1 MEGEPVPA
9 DRTGLAISFAALH
22 KPQMTDTIL
31 YDYWR
36 SSASYRVR
44 IVLNLKGISHQLRSV
59 NLLDGEQRDAAYQA
73 INPQGRV
80 PTLAIDGKEITQSLA
95 IIDYLDATRPEPA
108 MLPAEPAD
116 RAQTL
121 TQALIVATDIHPINN
136 ISVGNYL
143 KSEFGADGEAVV
155 TWMQHWM
162 KTGFAAL
169 EQLAPADGLFGGE
182 APNLADVCLVPQMYN
197 ARRFDTDLS
206 AFPKLERIDAACNQ
220 ISAFQNAHPEA
231 AKSAA

>member
-1 MEGEPVPA
+1 
-9 DRTGLAISFAALH
+9 
-22 KPQMTDTIL
+22 MTDIVL

-44 IVLNLKGISHQLRSV
+44 IVLHLKNIPHQLRSV
-59 NLLDGEQRDAAYQA
+59 NLLEGEQREDTYRA

-80 PTLAIDGKEITQSLA
+80 PTLIVDGQEITQSLA

-108 MLPAEPAD
+108 MLPSDPAE

-121 TQALIVATDIHPINN
+121 AQALIVATDIHPINN

-143 KSEFGADGEAVV
+143 KSEFDADGKAVV
-155 TWMQHWM
+155 LWMRHWM

-169 EQLAPADGLFGGE
+169 EKLAPEKGLFGGE
-182 APNLADVCLVPQMYN
+182 IPNLADVCLVPQMYN
-197 ARRFDTDLS
+197 ARRFETDLM
-206 AFPKLERIDAACNQ
+206 AFPRLNRIDAECNQ
-220 ISAFQNAHPEA
+220 IAAFEKAHPDEA
-231 AKSAA
+231 KLAA